1 MKESKLR
8 SKIRQLIKEEAEDDE
23 MVKDQEHDEE
33 EDVEER
39 VGVEN
44 ADSGN
49 YYNVTKTHALNN
61 PQKYNKI
68 RENAL
73 RRVVQKR
80 IKNEIVN

>member
-8 SKIRQLIKEEAEDDE
+8 SKIRQLIKEEAEDDDE

-44 ADSGN
+44 AESGN
-49 YYNVTKTHALNN
+49 YYNVRRSHALNN

-68 RENAL
+68 RE
-73 RRVVQKR
+73 VVRKQIKKELQK
-80 IKNEIVN
+80 IQ